1 MPHCGGVG
9 IWSTFL
15 RHGNICH
22 WIESIACRRFD
33 DGCTLK
39 SANLRR
45 PKSAAVCCWDDH
57 EGWMGWYPATKEPC
71 KSILNFETVS
81 FHGSADPQLWGRS
94 LVYFIMLSPPSGEA
108 KLSQDPRCSGEFWE
122 SCTNCHSYHLVWLVE
137 LEAINMK
144 LWLVPERGV
153 GFGHSFKATWSGN
166 SWWSMSSHHHISQ
179 KVGRCSLRTP
189 GAANLQDFPQVTNYK
204 ELVSCHPSQRSPGY
218 ATSHSPPL
226 SSLLSSFGPKH
237 IIYKS
242 YDF

>member
-1 MPHCGGVG
+1 MMVAP
-9 IWSTFL
+9 W
-15 RHGNICH
+15 N
-22 WIESIACRRFD
+22 RRT
-33 DGCTLK
+33 CVAQKVPLC
-39 SANLRR
+39 
-45 PKSAAVCCWDDH
+45 AAGMTMRAEW
-57 EGWMGWYPATKEPC
+57 GWYPATKEPC

-153 GFGHSFKATWSGN
+153 GFGHSFKATWSDN

-204 ELVSCHPSQRSPGY
+204 ELVSCHPSQRSPGICY
-218 ATSHSPPL
+218 QPI
-226 SSLLSSFGPKH
+226 LLP
-237 IIYKS
+237 
-242 YDF
+242 